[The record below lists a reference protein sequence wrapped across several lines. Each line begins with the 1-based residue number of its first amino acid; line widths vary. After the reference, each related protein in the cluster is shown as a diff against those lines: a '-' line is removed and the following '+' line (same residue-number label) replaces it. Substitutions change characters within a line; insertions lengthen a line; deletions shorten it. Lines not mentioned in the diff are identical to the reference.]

1 MFVDVVSDSML
12 QLAFKKLPQ
21 KLSCVSFVTV
31 SKKNIHNHLKGQ
43 LKYSFFFQIT

>member
-21 KLSCVSFVTV
+21 KLCVSFGTV
-31 SKKNIHNHLKGQ
+31 SRKNIHNHLKGQ
-43 LKYSFFFQIT
+43 LKCSFFFQIT